1 MENTI
6 VELRDLYNSKRILT
20 WEVIQKGQ
28 DVPSGR
34 YYITVVVFIENS
46 NEEFLLQKRVL
57 KKDGRWATTG
67 GHPISGESSLE
78 GIVTEIQEELGQS
91 VNQNELTLFKTIMT
105 EDDFVDLY
113 YMKKDININDIV
125 LQKEEV
131 EDVKWATK
139 EEIEQLI
146 EEDKFSKSHEEFYR
160 YCLEFLEK

>member
-1 MENTI
+1 M
-6 VELRDLYNSKRILT
+6 ELRDLYNSKRILT
-20 WEVIQKGQ
+20 GETIEKGQ

-46 NEEFLLQKRVL
+46 KGEFLLQKRAL
-57 KKDGRWATTG
+57 RKDGRWATTG
-67 GHPISGESSLE
+67 GHPVSGESSLE
-78 GIVTEIQEELGQS
+78 GIVTEIQEELGQT

-113 YMKKDININDIV
+113 YMNKDIDIKDVV
-125 LQKEEV
+125 LQEEEV
-131 EDVKWATK
+131 EDAKWATK

>member
-1 MENTI
+1 M
-6 VELRDLYNSKRILT
+6 ELRDLYNSKRILT
-20 WEVIQKGQ
+20 GEVIKKEE
-28 DVPSGR
+28 DVPPGR

-46 NEEFLLQKRVL
+46 KGEFLLQKRAL

-67 GHPISGESSLE
+67 GHPVSGESSLE
-78 GIVTEIQEELGQS
+78 GIVTEIKEELGQT

-113 YMKKDININDIV
+113 YMKKNININDII
-125 LQKEEV
+125 LQEEEV
-131 EDVKWATK
+131 EDIKWATR

-146 EEDKFSKSHEEFYR
+146 EDDKFSKSHEEFYR

>member
-1 MENTI
+1 M
-6 VELRDLYNSKRILT
+6 ELRDLYNSNRILT
-20 WEVIQKGQ
+20 GETIEKGQ

-34 YYITVVVFIENS
+34 YYITVVVFIEN
-46 NEEFLLQKRVL
+46 NNGEFLLQKRAL

-67 GHPISGESSLE
+67 GHPVSGESSLE
-78 GIVTEIQEELGQS
+78 GIVTEIKEELGQT

-113 YMKKDININDIV
+113 YMNKDIDINDVV
-125 LQKEEV
+125 LQEEEV
-131 EDVKWATK
+131 EDIKWATK

>member
-1 MENTI
+1 M
-6 VELRDLYNSKRILT
+6 ELRDLYNSKRILT
-20 WEVIQKGQ
+20 GETIEKGQ

-46 NEEFLLQKRVL
+46 KGEFLLQKRAL
-57 KKDGRWATTG
+57 RKDGRWATTG
-67 GHPISGESSLE
+67 GHPVSGESSLE
-78 GIVTEIQEELGQS
+78 GIVTEIQEELGQT

-113 YMKKDININDIV
+113 YMNKDIDINDVV
-125 LQKEEV
+125 LQEEEV
-131 EDVKWATK
+131 EDAKWATK

>member
-1 MENTI
+1 M
-6 VELRDLYNSKRILT
+6 ELRDLYNSKRILT
-20 WEVIQKGQ
+20 GETIEKGQ

-46 NEEFLLQKRVL
+46 KGEFLLQKRAL
-57 KKDGRWATTG
+57 RKDGRWATTG
-67 GHPISGESSLE
+67 GHPVSGESSLE
-78 GIVTEIQEELGQS
+78 GIVTEIQEELGQT

-113 YMKKDININDIV
+113 YMNKDIDINDVV
-125 LQKEEV
+125 LQEEEV
-131 EDVKWATK
+131 EDAKWATR

-160 YCLEFLEK
+160 HCLEFLEK